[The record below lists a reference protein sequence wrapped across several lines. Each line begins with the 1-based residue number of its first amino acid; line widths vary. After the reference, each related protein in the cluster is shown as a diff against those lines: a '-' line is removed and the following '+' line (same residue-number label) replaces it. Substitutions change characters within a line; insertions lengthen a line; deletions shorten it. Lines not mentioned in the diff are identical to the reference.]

1 MSILFYVYKNNVQ
14 IFTRGKGTHG
24 RDISYIQK
32 YINIDKKVLNDIMDL
47 SNKYNIKIAL
57 RGELVIKKNI
67 YK

>member
-1 MSILFYVYKNNVQ
+1 MQ